1 MNSVFIHIR
10 ICATSNL
17 LPHSYLANQLYDI
30 AYLMLQCMCK
40 TRGRPDWLKTL
51 NQFRILAFERY
62 KAILR
67 KLYSYFRKKLR
78 SRPIRFTKSD
88 YLMVDVVINVYQSWC
103 CSSQFRK
110 TQSYEG
116 GLWEFSAD
124 AAVLCSAW
132 SYAGDVSRTRAARV
146 QNVHDQTTMYQ
157 HAWGLQGE
165 TTSTLVEREGAA
177 LLQQSFGLHSTIRT
191 QPWQVLS
198 RPIGW
203 DQSVWC
209 VASTFTFGLGC
220 GHRVGIRSTVELCRF
235 CVLSLH
241 REVGGVRQYT
251 W

>member
-1 MNSVFIHIR
+1 
-10 ICATSNL
+10 
-17 LPHSYLANQLYDI
+17 
-30 AYLMLQCMCK
+30 MLQCMCK

-203 DQSVWC
+203 DQSFWC
-209 VASTFTFGLGC
+209 FASTFNFGLGC
-220 GHRVGIRSTVELCRF
+220 GYCLLAIPPLKCAGFVNCHCTGRWVVLDNTQGEDSGTFHWGLLCSHNHGLYF
-235 CVLSLH
+235 
-241 REVGGVRQYT
+241 Y
-251 W
+251 